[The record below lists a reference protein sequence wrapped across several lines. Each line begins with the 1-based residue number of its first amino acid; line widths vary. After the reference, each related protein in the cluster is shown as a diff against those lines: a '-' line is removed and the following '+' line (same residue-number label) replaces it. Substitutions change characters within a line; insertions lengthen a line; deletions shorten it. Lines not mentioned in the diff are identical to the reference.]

1 MIPDHGNDNLPK
13 PQSKSLL
20 RSRNWKADIDWVI
33 EPITLPGYDL
43 KNALT
48 NHFKALILP
57 DLEKVQTPKNK
68 ILYAAFAAKM
78 PSFAEFE
85 AQKRDLEVSALEGHL
100 VLQFGGQAYG
110 TTLRKQFSQ
119 SQGVTWHPIFEGL
132 GSDALYR
139 SFLRGEPSGDN
150 DNGDNDNDKVL
161 IHVFG
166 DLKKNNELKKKVTI
180 EITIV

>member
-1 MIPDHGNDNLPK
+1 
-13 PQSKSLL
+13 
-20 RSRNWKADIDWVI
+20 
-33 EPITLPGYDL
+33 
-43 KNALT
+43 
-48 NHFKALILP
+48 
-57 DLEKVQTPKNK
+57 
-68 ILYAAFAAKM
+68 M

-100 VLQFGGQAYG
+100 FLQFGGQAYVTKLKKHCG
-110 TTLRKQFSQ
+110 R
-119 SQGVTWHPIFEGL
+119 GVTWHPVFEGL